1 MRTTIA
7 VKMALLALLAIGL
20 ITATGCDAARG
31 GADIYIEGVSIGSV
45 SIEGKP
51 VTGLPSQKVNLVL
64 KVGANKVTIS
74 QAAGK
79 TTIKCSP
86 SGATITSSP
95 DGITFTGVNSDKVEM
110 QWQAA
115 ETGK

>member
-1 MRTTIA
+1 MKPTLA
-7 VKMALLALLAIGL
+7 AKVALLVLLVVGL
-20 ITATGCDAARG
+20 AVNLGCTAAG

-74 QAAGK
+74 EAGGA

-86 SGATITSSP
+86 SGATVVSGP
-95 DGITFTGVNSDKVEM
+95 DGISFTGVDSSQIEM
-110 QWQAA
+110 QWQTT
-115 ETGK
+115 EQSK